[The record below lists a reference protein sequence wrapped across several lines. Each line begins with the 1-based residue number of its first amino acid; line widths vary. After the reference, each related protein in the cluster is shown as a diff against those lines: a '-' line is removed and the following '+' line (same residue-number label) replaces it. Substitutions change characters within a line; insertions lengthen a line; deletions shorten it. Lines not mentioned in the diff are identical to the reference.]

1 MGVSNPPGLPQVPLH
16 GGLCWGN
23 QPGMVTN
30 RQLLIIRNSSTDG
43 VGTEGVRRCQKVSLI
58 VWVVTK
64 TSTNSS
70 SYGATD
76 RTTGSTPVYCW
87 QGHWTIEGTLYSHHT
102 QTCISHASFKTACT
116 CTHTHTHT
124 HTQFWTVSMARKL
137 TFLFLNVYIHVKDTR
152 LYRFPAN
159 YPGNM
164 RFPARKRR
172 ESEELSNEEAQG
184 TRYCRHKAIVITAKA
199 FMSTND
205 SITTV
210 AMLGQ

>member
-1 MGVSNPPGLPQVPLH
+1 MELQTGL
-16 GGLCWGN
+16 
-23 QPGMVTN
+23 
-30 RQLLIIRNSSTDG
+30 RR
-43 VGTEGVRRCQKVSLI
+43 EGVAHSLCI
-58 VWVVTK
+58 PMKQLASNRVCFSPPK
-64 TSTNSS
+64 
-70 SYGATD
+70 GPLQ
-76 RTTGSTPVYCW
+76 GSTPVYCW